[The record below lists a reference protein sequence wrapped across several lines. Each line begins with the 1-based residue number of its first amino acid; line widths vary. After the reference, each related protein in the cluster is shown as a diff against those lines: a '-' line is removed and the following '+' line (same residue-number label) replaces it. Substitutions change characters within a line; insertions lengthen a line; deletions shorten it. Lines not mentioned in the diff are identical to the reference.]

1 MTSWTL
7 AIDTATGINVG
18 LGRDGEPYAALTES
32 SSRRHVEALQPMIDQ
47 LLGQAGI
54 GLAELDQIAVGIG
67 PGPFTGL
74 RIGIVTARTL
84 GMVADRPV
92 RGFGTLDAIALGWF
106 AGPARPAAEV
116 VVVTDA
122 RRKELY
128 WARYGAVGQRTEGPA
143 VADPAQIPALPAGGP
158 GVEVYP
164 EVFAGRVPAAA
175 PKGLDAALVAAR
187 INELPETG
195 LEPAYLRKP
204 DAEAPKTRKS
214 ALAGGRLKLPTS
226 ARPEV
231 RAAGEP
237 RRARGADSQD
247 PK

>member
-84 GMVADRPV
+84 GM
-92 RGFGTLDAIALGWF
+92 
-106 AGPARPAAEV
+106 
-116 VVVTDA
+116 VTDA

-226 ARPEV
+226 ARLEV